1 LPISEPP
8 IVPSR
13 DAADRSEELALI
25 PGGQFLMGSND
36 FYPEERPVRA
46 AIVLPFWIERH
57 PVTNA
62 EFARFVEKT
71 HYVTRAERPVNPQDY
86 PEASEEELAPG
97 GLVFRQPDGPVPLND
112 ISRWWSFVPGAN
124 WRQPTG
130 PGSDLAG
137 LDEHPVVQ
145 IGYEDAEAYA
155 AWRGRRLPT
164 EAEWEMAARG
174 GLESA
179 PYCWGREVAV
189 DGHDMANTWQGEF
202 PWQNLALDGFEGT
215 SPVGAFAPN
224 GFGLVDMAGNVWE
237 WTADWWQVGVQST
250 SACCSRRTAA
260 ERGEWSAAPG
270 ERFGRKVIKGGSYL
284 CAPSYCLRYRPSA
297 RQPEAIDTTTC
308 HIGFR
313 CVVSASPPSK

>member
-1 LPISEPP
+1 VTSH
-8 IVPSR
+8 
-13 DAADRSEELALI
+13 DATAGPEEMIFI

-36 FYPEERPVRA
+36 FYPEERPARPAV
-46 AIVLPFWIERH
+46 VLPFWLERH

-62 EFARFVEKT
+62 EFARFVDET
-71 HYVTRAERPVNPQDY
+71 HYVTRAERPVDPRDY
-86 PEASEEELAPG
+86 PEATAEELAPG
-97 GLVFRQPDGPVPLND
+97 GLVFQQPGGPVPLND
-112 ISRWWSFVPGAN
+112 ISGWWAFVPGAN

-130 PGSDLAG
+130 PDSDLEG

-164 EAEWEMAARG
+164 EAEWEIAARG

-179 PYCWGREVAV
+179 PYCWGNDMVVA
-189 DGHDMANTWQGEF
+189 GHYMANTWQGEF
-202 PWQNLALDGFEGT
+202 PWQNLALDGYGGT

-237 WTADWWQVGVQST
+237 WTADWWQVGVQSM
-250 SACCSRRTAA
+250 SPCCSPRTTAVGG
-260 ERGEWSAAPG
+260 GEWSAAPG

-284 CAPSYCLRYRPSA
+284 CAPNYCLRYRPSA
-297 RQPEAIDTTTC
+297 RQPEPIDTTTC
-308 HIGFR
+308 HLGFR
-313 CVVSASPPSK
+313 CAVSSNPPLR

>member
-1 LPISEPP
+1 M
-8 IVPSR
+8 V
-13 DAADRSEELALI
+13 LI

-46 AIVLPFWIERH
+46 AVVPPFWIERH
-57 PVTNA
+57 LVTNA
-62 EFARFVEKT
+62 EFALFVDET
-71 HYVTRAERPVNPQDY
+71 HYITRAERPVNPQDY
-86 PEASEEELAPG
+86 PGATEEELAPG

-112 ISRWWSFVPGAN
+112 ISRWWSFVPGAH
-124 WRQPTG
+124 WRRPTG
-130 PGSDLAG
+130 PGSDPAG

-145 IGYEDAEAYA
+145 IAHEDAEAYA

-179 PYCWGREVAV
+179 PYCWGNDGAV
-189 DGHDMANTWQGEF
+189 DAHSLANTWQGEF
-202 PWQNLALDGFEGT
+202 PWQNLALDGYEGT

-224 GFGLVDMAGNVWE
+224 GFGLLDMAGNVWE
-237 WTADWWQVGVQST
+237 WTADWWQVGVEST
-250 SACCSRRTAA
+250 SPCCSPRTTSVDG
-260 ERGEWSAAPG
+260 GEWSAAPG

-284 CAPSYCLRYRPSA
+284 CAPNYCLRYRPSA

-313 CVVSASPPSK
+313 CAVSSGPPLT